1 MARKRLKWLLLIV
14 ATVVLA
20 FSAAGCRQAG
30 PEGGNSIDGADRD
43 SRRQASP
50 DSSTRSE
57 PSTEPTTELRLYFSD
72 PQAEKL
78 VAEVRQIAE
87 TDEVGRA
94 AVEALIEG
102 PALEEAVPT
111 IPEGTRLLDI
121 KIASEQATVNFSP
134 EFVDNHLG
142 GSAGER
148 MTVYSV
154 VNTLTE
160 LDGVSAVR
168 FLVDGRK
175 RDTIA
180 GHMDISGPIE
190 RDESLL

>member
-1 MARKRLKWLLLIV
+1 MARKRLGRLLLIV
-14 ATVVLA
+14 ATVVLVV
-20 FSAAGCRQAG
+20 SAAGCRQSG
-30 PEGGNSIDGADRD
+30 PGGDNSIDGADRD

-72 PQAEKL
+72 RQAEKL
-78 VAEVRQIAE
+78 VAEVRAIPQ

-102 PALEEAVPT
+102 PALEGAVPT
-111 IPEGTRLLDI
+111 MPEGTLLLGI
-121 KIASEQATVNFSP
+121 QIEQGEATVNFSA
-134 EFVDNHLG
+134 ELVDNHSG
-142 GSAGER
+142 GSSGER

-160 LDGVSAVR
+160 FDTVSAVR
-168 FLVDGRK
+168 FLVDGQK

>member
-1 MARKRLKWLLLIV
+1 MAQKRLGRLLLIV
-14 ATVVLA
+14 ATVVLVV
-20 FSAAGCRQAG
+20 SAAGCRQSG
-30 PEGGNSIDGADRD
+30 PGGDNSIDGADRD

-72 PQAEKL
+72 RQAEKL
-78 VAEVRQIAE
+78 VAEVRAIPQ

-102 PALEEAVPT
+102 PAFEGAVPT
-111 IPEGTRLLDI
+111 MPEGTLLLGI
-121 KIASEQATVNFSP
+121 QIEQGEATVNFSS
-134 EFVDNHLG
+134 ELVDNHSG
-142 GSAGER
+142 GSSGER

-160 LDGVSAVR
+160 FDTVSAVR
-168 FLVDGRK
+168 FLVDGQK

>member
-1 MARKRLKWLLLIV
+1 MAQKWHGRLLLIV
-14 ATVVLA
+14 ATVVLVV
-20 FSAAGCRQAG
+20 SAAGCRQSG
-30 PEGGNSIDGADRD
+30 PGGDNSIDGADRD

-72 PQAEKL
+72 RQAEKL
-78 VAEVRQIAE
+78 VAEVRAIPQ

-102 PALEEAVPT
+102 PALEGAVPT
-111 IPEGTRLLDI
+111 MPEGTLLLGI
-121 KIASEQATVNFSP
+121 QIEQGEATVNFSA
-134 EFVDNHLG
+134 ELVDNHSG
-142 GSAGER
+142 GSSGER

-160 LDGVSAVR
+160 FDTVSAVR
-168 FLVDGRK
+168 FLVDGQK

>member
-1 MARKRLKWLLLIV
+1 MAQKWHGRLLLIV
-14 ATVVLA
+14 ATVVLVV
-20 FSAAGCRQAG
+20 SAAGCRQSG
-30 PEGGNSIDGADRD
+30 PGGDNSIDGADRD

-72 PQAEKL
+72 QQAEKL
-78 VAEVRQIAE
+78 VAEVRAIPQ

-102 PALEEAVPT
+102 PALEGTVPT
-111 IPEGTRLLDI
+111 MPEGTLLLGI
-121 KIASEQATVNFSP
+121 QIEQGEATVNFSA
-134 EFVDNHLG
+134 ELVDNHSG
-142 GSAGER
+142 GSSGER

-160 LDGVSAVR
+160 FDTVSAVR
-168 FLVDGRK
+168 FLVDGQK